1 MTNSKMMNGK
11 VAPIDDADNVSS
23 SNLKGGQTVTEKQIP
38 DYQDYH
44 NDDIMMPAED
54 EKIARNFLNCFLLND
69 EGSAISQINLLL
81 FFRSIPDYIKMDNL
95 RRVKLYNFK
104 LMQESLVAY
113 MNTDDV
119 SAFEY
124 FDDKNKDRVL
134 LVTNQLHVQKKSI
147 GSIKDTLASLEQVIE
162 SGAKRMGK
170 PFDED
175 EKQREQQIKLTSAVT
190 NF

>member
-124 FDDKNKDRVL
+124 FDDKNNDRVL